1 MFKIIDPQNI
11 SQRSFTSNKKFT
23 VTNNDSGS
31 FGNFTIRAISGSHH
45 NYVSASDTITHIIS
59 GSVTSSYYS
68 FPTYGVI
75 KKLYYNDINKRFN
88 TKKLQKTELF
98 DNANVFSIP
107 RNLIGERIKPGTIK
121 LTDTS
126 LGQTF
131 DIRDDED
138 GNLYDYGNF
147 SGSYAAYKS
156 SSFDRS
162 EGINVSGSGS
172 QVGNVFYEHGIMT
185 ITDTGS
191 YRDVGLGSA
200 YTLDFQATQK
210 HYEYEY
216 VCSVGQYEF
225 NSTMNISATKDRS
238 GSISITDSPE
248 SQITDITG
256 KPILDKDGRKQVIFS
271 TSPYSKLPP
280 GSAPKGELIIN
291 GKFDQIISGN
301 KSTVLGAWSTDGT
314 ATLFTSSNVSSD
326 AELILSASV
335 GDWPTSKARASQ
347 TLNVKKGK
355 EYLLTGEYRPGTNL
369 ANGGFGQVYIGDDNY
384 FSSRYRATSSRL
396 LITPSELTNSFQVP
410 FTATSDTH
418 YVLLAM
424 LKNQQHDDTIWDN
437 ISLKEWHGFE
447 SGIGDYDSEYK
458 ATQYYENFVTH
469 SEFRPYVTQ
478 VGLYDEQNRLLAH
491 AKLGKPIKLD
501 DQYDTS
507 FVVRFDV

>member
-1 MFKIIDPQNI
+1 MYKLIDPQNI
-11 SQRSFTSNKKFT
+11 SKRSFTTNKKFT
-23 VTNNDSGS
+23 VTNNDSAS
-31 FGNFTIRAISGSHH
+31 FGNFAIRAISSSHH
-45 NYVSASDTITHIIS
+45 NYATSSDTVTHIVS
-59 GSVTSSYYS
+59 GSISSSYYAL
-68 FPTYGVI
+68 PTYSVI
-75 KKLYYNDINKRFN
+75 KKLYYEDIHRRFN

-98 DNANVFSIP
+98 TAANVFSIP
-107 RNLIGERIKPGTIK
+107 RNLIGERIKPGSVK
-121 LTDTS
+121 LSDTS

-162 EGINVSGSGS
+162 QGINVSGSGS
-172 QVGNVFYEHGIMT
+172 QIGNVFYEHGIMT

-191 YRDVGLGSA
+191 YRDVGFGSA

-238 GSISITDSPE
+238 GSISITAGPE
-248 SQITDITG
+248 TVITDITG
-256 KPILDKDGRKQVIFS
+256 KPILDDGRKQVIYS

-280 GSAPKGELIIN
+280 GSAPKGEIISN
-291 GKFDQIISGN
+291 GGFDQVV
-301 KSTVLGAWSTDGT
+301 STNGTSVLGDWSTDGT
-314 ATLFTSSNVSSD
+314 ATLFTSSN
-326 AELILSASV
+326 AELILSASA
-335 GDWPTSKARASQ
+335 GNWPAHVARASQ
-347 TLNVKKGK
+347 EISVKKGK
-355 EYLLTGEYRPGTNL
+355 DYLITGKYRPGTNL
-369 ANGGFGQVYIGDDNY
+369 ANGGYGQVYIGDDEY
-384 FSSRYRATSSRL
+384 FSGNYRAISSPLR
-396 LITPSELTNSFQVP
+396 TTTSELTSSWQLP
-410 FTATSDTH
+410 FRATSDTH
-418 YVLLAM
+418 YVLLSMFRNA
-424 LKNQQHDDTIWDN
+424 QHDDVIWDTV
-437 ISLKEWHGFE
+437 SLKEWHGFE
-447 SGIGDYDSEYK
+447 SGIGDYQSSYQ
-458 ATQYYENFVTH
+458 ATDTYENFVTH

>member
-1 MFKIIDPQNI
+1 MYKLIDPQNI
-11 SQRSFTSNKKFT
+11 SKRSFTTNKKFT
-23 VTNNDSGS
+23 VTNNDSAS
-31 FGNFTIRAISGSHH
+31 FGNFAIRAISSSHH
-45 NYVSASDTITHIIS
+45 NYATSSDTVTHIVS
-59 GSVTSSYYS
+59 GSISSSYYAL
-68 FPTYGVI
+68 PTYSVI
-75 KKLYYNDINKRFN
+75 KKLYYEDIHKRFN
-88 TKKLQKTELF
+88 TKKLQKTELSTA
-98 DNANVFSIP
+98 ANVFSIP
-107 RNLIGERIKPGTIK
+107 RNLIGERIKPGSVK
-121 LTDTS
+121 LSDTS

-162 EGINVSGSGS
+162 QGINVSGSGS
-172 QVGNVFYEHGIMT
+172 QIGNVFYEHGIMT

-191 YRDVGLGSA
+191 YRDVGFGSA

-238 GSISITDSPE
+238 GSISITAGPE
-248 SQITDITG
+248 TVITDITG
-256 KPILDKDGRKQVIFS
+256 NPILDDGRKQVIYS

-280 GSAPKGELIIN
+280 GSAPKGEIISN
-291 GKFDQIISGN
+291 GGFDQVV
-301 KSTVLGAWSTDGT
+301 STNGTSVLGDWSTDGT
-314 ATLFTSSNVSSD
+314 ATLFTSSN
-326 AELILSASV
+326 AELILSASA
-335 GDWPTSKARASQ
+335 GNWPAHVARASQ
-347 TLNVKKGK
+347 EISVKKGK
-355 EYLLTGEYRPGTNL
+355 DYLITGEYRPGTSL
-369 ANGGFGQVYIGDDNY
+369 ANGGYGQVYIGDDEY
-384 FSSRYRATSSRL
+384 FSGNYRAISSPLR
-396 LITPSELTNSFQVP
+396 TTTSELTSSWQLP
-410 FTATSDTH
+410 FRATSDTH
-418 YVLLAM
+418 YVLLSMFRNA
-424 LKNQQHDDTIWDN
+424 QHDDVIWDSV
-437 ISLKEWHGFE
+437 SLKEWHGFE
-447 SGIGDYDSEYK
+447 SGIGDYQSSYQ
-458 ATQYYENFVTH
+458 ATDTYENFVTH

>member
-1 MFKIIDPQNI
+1 MYKLIDPQNI
-11 SQRSFTSNKKFT
+11 SKRSFTTNKKFT
-23 VTNNDSGS
+23 VTNNDSAS
-31 FGNFTIRAISGSHH
+31 LGNFAIRAISSSHH
-45 NYVSASDTITHIIS
+45 NYATSSDTVTHIVS
-59 GSVTSSYYS
+59 GSISSSYYAL
-68 FPTYGVI
+68 PTYSVI
-75 KKLYYNDINKRFN
+75 RKLYYEDIHRRFN
-88 TKKLQKTELF
+88 TKKLQKTELSTT
-98 DNANVFSIP
+98 ANVFSIP
-107 RNLIGERIKPGTIK
+107 RNLIGERIKPGSVK
-121 LTDTS
+121 LSDTS

-162 EGINVSGSGS
+162 QGINVSGSGS
-172 QVGNVFYEHGIMT
+172 QIGNVFYEHGIMT

-191 YRDVGLGSA
+191 YRDVGFGSA

-238 GSISITDSPE
+238 GSISITAGPE
-248 SQITDITG
+248 TVITDITG
-256 KPILDKDGRKQVIFS
+256 KPILDDGRKQVIYS

-280 GSAPKGELIIN
+280 GSAPKGEIISN
-291 GKFDQIISGN
+291 GGFDQVV
-301 KSTVLGAWSTDGT
+301 STNGTSVLGDWSTDGT
-314 ATLFTSSNVSSD
+314 ATLFTSSN
-326 AELILSASV
+326 AELILSASA
-335 GDWPTSKARASQ
+335 GNWPAHVARASQ
-347 TLNVKKGK
+347 EISVKKGK
-355 EYLLTGEYRPGTNL
+355 DYLITGKYRPGTSL
-369 ANGGFGQVYIGDDNY
+369 ANGGYGQVYIGDDEY
-384 FSSRYRATSSRL
+384 FSGNYRAISSQLR
-396 LITPSELTNSFQVP
+396 TTTSELTSSWQLP
-410 FTATSDTH
+410 FRATSDTH
-418 YVLLAM
+418 YVLLSMFRNA
-424 LKNQQHDDTIWDN
+424 QHDDVIWDSV
-437 ISLKEWHGFE
+437 SLKEWHGFE
-447 SGIGDYDSEYK
+447 SGIGDYQSSYQ
-458 ATQYYENFVTH
+458 ATDTYENFVTH

>member
-1 MFKIIDPQNI
+1 MYKLIDPQNI
-11 SQRSFTSNKKFT
+11 SKRSFTTNKKFT
-23 VTNNDSGS
+23 VTNNDSAS
-31 FGNFTIRAISGSHH
+31 FGNFVARAISGSHH
-45 NYVSASDTITHIIS
+45 NYVSASDTITHVIS
-59 GSVTSSYYS
+59 GSVTSSYYAL
-68 FPTYGVI
+68 PTYGVI
-75 KKLYYNDINKRFN
+75 SKLYYRDINNMFN
-88 TKKLQKTELF
+88 PKKLQKTELF

-121 LTDTS
+121 LSDTS
-126 LGQTF
+126 RGQTF
-131 DIRDDED
+131 DIRDDKD

-156 SSFDRS
+156 SSFDRAQ
-162 EGINVSGSGS
+162 GINVSGSGS
-172 QVGNVFYEHGIMT
+172 QVGNVFYEQGIFV

-191 YRDVGLGSA
+191 YGDVGFGTA

-216 VCSVGQYEF
+216 VCTSGQFEF
-225 NSTMNISATKDRS
+225 NKTMNISATKDRS
-238 GSISITDSPE
+238 GSISITSGPE
-248 SQITDITG
+248 SIITDIEC
-256 KPILDKDGRKQVIFS
+256 KARYNVEGRTQVRFNS
-271 TSPYSKLPP
+271 TPYSKLPP
-280 GSAPKGELIIN
+280 GSGPKGELIVN
-291 GKFDQIISGN
+291 GTFDQITAGN
-301 KSTVLGAWSTDGT
+301 MSSTMGDWSTDGT
-314 ATLFTSSNVSSD
+314 ATIFTSSN
-326 AELILSASV
+326 AELVLSASA
-335 GDWPTSKARASQ
+335 GTWPSDMARASQ
-347 TLNVKKGK
+347 TLSVKKGK
-355 EYLLTGEYRPGTNL
+355 EYLLTGEYRPGGTL
-369 ANGGFGQVYIGDDNY
+369 ADGAYGQVYVGDDNY
-384 FSSRYRATSSRL
+384 FSGRYRATSSGL
-396 LITPSELTNSFQVP
+396 LVTPSELTNSFQVP

-418 YVLLAM
+418 YLLLSM

-458 ATQYYENFVTH
+458 ATEYYENFVTH